1 MSTLIKPPPADPSKS
16 AIESVLELKQL
27 TDIDPGL
34 FTNTRPL
41 WHPPGARGIYGG
53 AVIAQCLAAAQR
65 TVRDDFT
72 VHSMHCYFVLAGN
85 ADIPIMYH
93 VEKVRDGRSFA
104 TRTVQARQRGR
115 PIFTTTMSFV
125 RENSGGSER
134 VEHAVDMPT
143 VPGPSEDLN
152 LLELGNSP
160 FECQRI
166 HILNHESDR
175 PQDKK
180 TRQWIKARG
189 KISPSG
195 GHQAHL
201 SALAYMSDSWFIG
214 TVSRVHRLWRFST
227 ADKDGKSAIDNS
239 VLEKLRDMDDDTLR
253 RMQGMDEDVIIS
265 LRNMKDINSAE
276 HRRPEVGMMVSLDH
290 TIYFH
295 SPRNFRADEW
305 MFTEMESP
313 WAGDG
318 RGLVLQRMFTK
329 DGELVATCVQEG
341 VVRLKENNKDVSSKL
356 LKEPWKKYPKFQP
369 LDLPNRQWPS
379 KTIDKAPRWLSTDLR
394 DGNQSLVD
402 PMDGEQKWRYFQML
416 VKLGYK
422 EIEVS
427 FPSASDTDFDFTR
440 RLVTTP
446 GVVPD
451 DVALQVLSPCRKE
464 LIRRT
469 VDSLKGAKKA
479 ILHLYLAT
487 SPCFQQIVFNM
498 NNEQSKALAVECT
511 KYARSITKD
520 DPEQKDTDWSYE
532 FSPETFSDS
541 DPDFVLEIC
550 EAVKAA
556 WEPTEEKPIIFNLP
570 ATVEMSTPNVYA
582 DQIEYFCRNIS
593 EREKICVS
601 LHPHNDRG
609 CAVAA
614 AELAQ
619 MAGADRVEGTLFG
632 NGERTGN
639 VDLVTLALNLYT
651 QGVPPNIDFSDI
663 NSVIDIVEKSNKIP
677 VHPRAP
683 YGGQLVV
690 CAFSGS
696 HQDAIKKGF
705 HLRKQ
710 QGNNDDQR
718 WQIPY
723 LPLDPQDIGR
733 TYEAIIRVNSQSGK
747 GGVAWIIQ
755 RTLELD
761 MPRGLQVAFSK
772 IVQKETDALGREL
785 QPTEIKNLFV
795 NAYHLEKNPR
805 FHLID
810 YDITTDRSVSPA
822 PPTDGKTASNK
833 NLKRRFDGVI
843 EVDGKEHRISGVGNG
858 ALSSLANALKSLN
871 IHLDVDDYK
880 EHAIGRGSDVKAATY
895 IECSTGSHK
904 VWGVGIHQDVVQ
916 ASLIALLSAASSFL
930 SSRPG
935 TPISFSAAKL
945 DSLKPNDA
953 PSSGP
958 DSTSHVIANLEA
970 RAENGN
976 AQ

>member
-134 VEHAVDMPT
+134 VEHAIDMPT
-143 VPGPSEDLN
+143 VPGPSKDLN

-227 ADKDGKSAIDNS
+227 ADKDGKSAMDNS
-239 VLEKLRDMDDDTLR
+239 VLEKLRAMDDDTLR

-341 VVRLKENNKDVSSKL
+341 VVRLKENNNDVSSKL
-356 LKEPWKKYPKFQP
+356 
-369 LDLPNRQWPS
+369 
-379 KTIDKAPRWLSTDLR
+379 
-394 DGNQSLVD
+394 
-402 PMDGEQKWRYFQML
+402 
-416 VKLGYK
+416 
-422 EIEVS
+422 
-427 FPSASDTDFDFTR
+427 
-440 RLVTTP
+440 
-446 GVVPD
+446 
-451 DVALQVLSPCRKE
+451 
-464 LIRRT
+464 
-469 VDSLKGAKKA
+469 
-479 ILHLYLAT
+479 
-487 SPCFQQIVFNM
+487 
-498 NNEQSKALAVECT
+498 
-511 KYARSITKD
+511 
-520 DPEQKDTDWSYE
+520 
-532 FSPETFSDS
+532 
-541 DPDFVLEIC
+541 
-550 EAVKAA
+550 
-556 WEPTEEKPIIFNLP
+556 
-570 ATVEMSTPNVYA
+570 
-582 DQIEYFCRNIS
+582 
-593 EREKICVS
+593 
-601 LHPHNDRG
+601 
-609 CAVAA
+609 
-614 AELAQ
+614 
-619 MAGADRVEGTLFG
+619 
-632 NGERTGN
+632 
-639 VDLVTLALNLYT
+639 
-651 QGVPPNIDFSDI
+651 
-663 NSVIDIVEKSNKIP
+663 
-677 VHPRAP
+677 
-683 YGGQLVV
+683 
-690 CAFSGS
+690 
-696 HQDAIKKGF
+696 
-705 HLRKQ
+705 
-710 QGNNDDQR
+710 
-718 WQIPY
+718 
-723 LPLDPQDIGR
+723 
-733 TYEAIIRVNSQSGK
+733 
-747 GGVAWIIQ
+747 
-755 RTLELD
+755 
-761 MPRGLQVAFSK
+761 
-772 IVQKETDALGREL
+772 
-785 QPTEIKNLFV
+785 
-795 NAYHLEKNPR
+795 
-805 FHLID
+805 
-810 YDITTDRSVSPA
+810 
-822 PPTDGKTASNK
+822 
-833 NLKRRFDGVI
+833 
-843 EVDGKEHRISGVGNG
+843 
-858 ALSSLANALKSLN
+858 
-871 IHLDVDDYK
+871 
-880 EHAIGRGSDVKAATY
+880 
-895 IECSTGSHK
+895 
-904 VWGVGIHQDVVQ
+904 
-916 ASLIALLSAASSFL
+916 
-930 SSRPG
+930 
-935 TPISFSAAKL
+935 
-945 DSLKPNDA
+945 
-953 PSSGP
+953 
-958 DSTSHVIANLEA
+958 
-970 RAENGN
+970 
-976 AQ
+976 